1 MLGLALV
8 SKQNLAEGIKALEKV
23 SPPAP
28 VSTLSLLPYSV
39 NRFLLTRAVLEHR

>member
-23 SPPAP
+23 SPPGPCVHSFFVAI
-28 VSTLSLLPYSV
+28 
-39 NRFLLTRAVLEHR
+39 FCQ